1 MIKTAQLISTAIMKT
16 DIIGFSNIVGELS
29 DFELSQLLEE
39 HKKFIIKIIY
49 KYDGSIIKGEGD
61 AFFIS
66 FSSVTSAIESAV
78 EIQSKLKKIRENSD
92 DKFRLSLKI
101 IISLG
106 DVLHKNNDVYGD
118 SVNIISRIEDITP
131 PDEVYITEPTYL
143 TVKKKQINIESVGS
157 FEFKG
162 FSGNHNIYRVVLGRK
177 TIVLD
182 NQFILFSDLQD
193 FVSLYENYELLE
205 KTIDNSDIMFQHVIK
220 RFNGNLR
227 NVIGD
232 AYIITFEKIN
242 DLINSLDYIN
252 KYWSKVCYEFELPRM
267 RLGCHKGTMSLYRSC
282 IWGMAFNVAARLE
295 SMGKNLDENKNSENH
310 VITHT
315 SSTIRDEALEYNNDL
330 KKKFRR
336 VSKKE
341 LLIEINPAT
350 MNQSKKNF
358 KKCTYSYIA

>member
-1 MIKTAQLISTAIMKT
+1 MKT
-16 DIIGFSNIVGELS
+16 DIIGFSSIVGELS

-61 AFFIS
+61 AFLIS
-66 FSSVTSAIESAV
+66 FSSVTSAIEAAI
-78 EIQSKLKKIRENSD
+78 EIQTKLKKMRENSD
-92 DKFRLSLKI
+92 AKFRLSLKI

-131 PDEVYITEPTYL
+131 PDEVYITEPAYL
-143 TVKKKQINIESVGS
+143 TVKKKQINLENVGN

-162 FSGNHNIYRVVLGRK
+162 FNGRFNIFRVVLGRK
-177 TIVLD
+177 TIVLE
-182 NQFILFSDLQD
+182 NQFILFSDLQN
-193 FVSLYENYELLE
+193 FGSLVNNYKLFE
-205 KTIDNSDIMFQHVIK
+205 KSIDHSDIMFQHILK

-227 NVIGD
+227 NVIAD
-232 AYIITFEKIN
+232 AYLITFNKIN
-242 DLINSLDYIN
+242 DVINSFDYLN
-252 KYWSKVCYEFELPRM
+252 KYWNEACEEFGLPRM
-267 RLGCHKGTMSLYRSC
+267 RLGCHKGAMNIYRSC
-282 IWGMAFNVAARLE
+282 ISGHAFNIAARLE
-295 SMGKNLDENKNSENH
+295 SMGKNLYENKNTENH

-315 SSTIRDEALEYNNDL
+315 SSIIRDEALEYNKDL

-341 LLIEINPAT
+341 LLLEINTAT
-350 MNQSKKNF
+350 MNNFRKNF
-358 KKCTYSYIA
+358 TRCTYSYNLQLPDP

>member
-16 DIIGFSNIVGELS
+16 DIIGFSSIVGELS
-29 DFELSQLLEE
+29 DFELSQLLED

-78 EIQSKLKKIRENSD
+78 AIQSKLKKLRENSD
-92 DKFRLSLKI
+92 AKFRLSLKI

-131 PDEVYITEPTYL
+131 PDEVYITEPAYL

-162 FSGNHNIYRVVLGRK
+162 FSGRYNIFRIILGRK
-177 TIVLD
+177 TIVLE
-182 NQFILFSDLQD
+182 NQFILFSDLQN
-193 FVSLYENYELLE
+193 FGSLVNNYALLE

-227 NVIGD
+227 NVIAD
-232 AYIITFEKIN
+232 AYLITFNKIN
-242 DLINSLDYIN
+242 DVMNSLDYLN
-252 KYWSKVCYEFELPRM
+252 KYWSKACQEFELPRM
-267 RLGCHKGTMSLYRSC
+267 RLGCHKGTINLYRSC
-282 IWGMAFNVAARLE
+282 ISGQAFNIAARLE
-295 SMGKNLDENKNSENH
+295 SIGKNLNENKNTTNH
-310 VITHT
+310 VITHV
-315 SSTIRDEALEYNNDL
+315 SSNIRDEALEYKSDL
-330 KKKFRR
+330 KKNFRR
-336 VSKKE
+336 VLKQE
-341 LLIEINPAT
+341 LFVESNPA
-350 MNQSKKNF
+350 QIDGFKKSI

>member
-16 DIIGFSNIVGELS
+16 DIIGFSSIVGELS
-29 DFELSQLLEE
+29 DFELSQLLED

-66 FSSVTSAIESAV
+66 FSSVTAAIESAV
-78 EIQSKLKKIRENSD
+78 EIQSKLKRLRENSD
-92 DKFRLSLKI
+92 AKFRLSLKI

-143 TVKKKQINIESVGS
+143 TVKKKQINLESVGS
-157 FEFKG
+157 FELKG
-162 FSGNHNIYRVVLGRK
+162 FTGKHNIYRVVLGRK

-182 NQFILFSDLQD
+182 NQFILFSDIQN
-193 FVSLYENYELLE
+193 FMSLYENFELLE

-232 AYIITFEKIN
+232 AYIITFNKIN

-252 KYWSKVCYEFELPRM
+252 QYWSKACYEFELPRM
-267 RLGCHKGTMSLYRSC
+267 RLGCHKGTISLYRSC

-295 SMGKNLDENKNSENH
+295 SIGKNLDENKNTENH
-310 VITHT
+310 VITHA
-315 SSTIRDEALEYNNDL
+315 SSTIRDETLEYNNDL

-341 LLIEINPAT
+341 LLIEVNPAT
-350 MNQSKKNF
+350 MNYFKKNF

>member
-16 DIIGFSNIVGELS
+16 DIIGFSSIVGELS

-39 HKKFIIKIIY
+39 HKKFVIKIIY
-49 KYDGSIIKGEGD
+49 KHDGSIIKGEGD
-61 AFFIS
+61 AFLIS
-66 FSSVTSAIESAV
+66 FSSVTSAVESGI
-78 EIQSKLKKIRENSD
+78 EIQTTLRKQRENSD

-106 DVLHKNNDVYGD
+106 DVLHKNNDVYGE
-118 SVNIISRIEDITP
+118 SINIISRIEDITP
-131 PDEVYITEPTYL
+131 PDEVYITEPAYL
-143 TVKKKQINIESVGS
+143 TVKKKKINMEKVGS

-162 FSGNHNIYRVVLGRK
+162 FNGTHNIFRVILGRK
-177 TIVLD
+177 TIVLED
-182 NQFILFSDLQD
+182 QFILFSDLQN
-193 FVSLYENYELLE
+193 FGSLVNNYKLLE

-227 NVIGD
+227 NVIAD
-232 AYIITFEKIN
+232 AYLVTFNKID
-242 DLINSLDYIN
+242 DLINSLDHLN
-252 KYWSKVCYEFELPRM
+252 DHWSKACEKFELPRM
-267 RLGCHKGTMSLYRSC
+267 RLGCHKGTINIYRSC
-282 IWGMAFNVAARLE
+282 ISGHAFNIAARLE
-295 SMGKNLDENKNSENH
+295 SIGKNLNENKNTKNH

-315 SSTIRDEALEYNNDL
+315 SSTIRDETLEYNNDL

-341 LLIEINPAT
+341 LLIEVNPAT
-350 MNQSKKNF
+350 MNNFKKNF